1 MDSLT
6 ILFEAI
12 DSLGIEADTDF
23 KQPSF
28 DLHSFTQ
35 AKPWQYG
42 EKLFQA
48 ILDVRVYS
56 LQSICY
62 LQNMGFPVQLSR
74 QKQLTACPICL
85 SLAVEGAAKSCKP
98 LMCIYG

>member
-12 DSLGIEADTDF
+12 DSLGIETDPDF

-28 DLHSFTQ
+28 DLYSFTQ

-48 ILDVRVYS
+48 ILNVRFYFD
-56 LQSICY
+56 LFNPY
-62 LQNMGFPVQLSR
+62 
-74 QKQLTACPICL
+74 
-85 SLAVEGAAKSCKP
+85 AAKESSGNVGGVSRP
-98 LMCIYG
+98 PMS

>member
-12 DSLGIEADTDF
+12 DSLGIEADPEFT
-23 KQPSF
+23 QPSF

-42 EKLFQA
+42 EKLFQSILNVRFYSHLFNPFA
-48 ILDVRVYS
+48 INKTYAELD
-56 LQSICY
+56 
-62 LQNMGFPVQLSR
+62 NPD
-74 QKQLTACPICL
+74 LT
-85 SLAVEGAAKSCKP
+85 KSNS
-98 LMCIYG
+98 